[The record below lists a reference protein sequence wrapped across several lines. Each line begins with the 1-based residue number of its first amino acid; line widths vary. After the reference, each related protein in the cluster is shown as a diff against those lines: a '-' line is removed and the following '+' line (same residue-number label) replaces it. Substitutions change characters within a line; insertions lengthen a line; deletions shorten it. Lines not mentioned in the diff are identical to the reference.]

1 MGPCA
6 LTFKKA
12 LLRNQH
18 GFALISIIAVL
29 IIICILAVI
38 ELPKYLSPDKDKEM
52 IREVTRNTDIVV
64 SKNDTLPDVARNMA
78 GKAALDAATANVQM
92 AHAKLQI
99 DHTSGAVSGEDVV
112 NLLNA
117 DYTVVGDYVVSYTV
131 SDPNKVTATLQA
143 NSKGKF
149 GTPNSKIITLR

>member
-1 MGPCA
+1 MRTA
-6 LTFKKA
+6 INKKNP
-12 LLRNQH
+12 LKNQQ

-38 ELPKYLSPDKDKEM
+38 QIPKYLSPDKDKEI

-64 SKNDTLPDVARNMA
+64 SKNDTLPDIARNMA

-92 AHAKLQI
+92 AYAKLQL
-99 DHTSGAVSGEDVV
+99 DNTSGAVSGEDVV

-117 DYTVVGDYVVSYTV
+117 DYTVVGDYVVSYAV
-131 SDPNKVTATLQA
+131 SRPDKVTATLQP
-143 NSKGKF
+143 NSRGKF
-149 GTPNSKIITLR
+149 GIPNSKEISLR